1 MGSKTGYTFKFRNKT
16 FDTLKEIAT
25 LTQDSYE
32 CLKKRFQR
40 RTDNKTI
47 TTPSGEIITLIKR

>member
-1 MGSKTGYTFKFRNKT
+1 MGSKTSYTFKFRNKT

-25 LTQDSYE
+25 LTKDSYE

-40 RTDNKTI
+40 RQDNKII